1 MLNHNIFINQEYV
14 VILVNFIKKMDIDIV
29 WIIVL
34 VNIHIM

>member
-1 MLNHNIFINQEYV
+1 MHNHNIFINQEYV
-14 VILVNFIKKMDIDIV
+14 IILVNFIKKMDIDIV

>member
-1 MLNHNIFINQEYV
+1 MHNHNIFINQEYV